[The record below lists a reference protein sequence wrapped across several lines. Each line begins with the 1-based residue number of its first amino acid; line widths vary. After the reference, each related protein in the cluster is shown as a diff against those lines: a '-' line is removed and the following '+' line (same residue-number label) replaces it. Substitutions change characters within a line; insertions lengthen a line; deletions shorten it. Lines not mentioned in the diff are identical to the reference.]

1 MKNRTRMKSRKKRR
15 RGRGRRGKGTA
26 ADSPAVTCSALHPEA
41 VSGAYAAQ
49 KQWEATEK
57 TRIGPAM
64 VLVASSGVNG
74 EGLQS
79 MGAERLRSGTDRG
92 QREGLRESETEKK
105 K

>member
-1 MKNRTRMKSRKKRR
+1 
-15 RGRGRRGKGTA
+15 
-26 ADSPAVTCSALHPEA
+26 
-41 VSGAYAAQ
+41 
-49 KQWEATEK
+49 
-57 TRIGPAM
+57 M